1 MDWLGSS
8 EVIHVGIGC
17 KVLSLILNEDKVIG
31 FWPFLLLPMFIWPI
45 FPLLSFAQVSLEVAG
60 KRYPGK
66 TKFLKRPLELID
78 EDEVNAQYG
87 VAISYGL
94 QLLRSLYSKDSQ
106 LVKTSVRADKLA
118 NLLLHSCVNVRQE
131 AVKLFAQV
139 LVAASSNED
148 EFDLQWIDMKVMK
161 QVRYIRNCTLS

>member
-1 MDWLGSS
+1 M
-8 EVIHVGIGC
+8 
-17 KVLSLILNEDKVIG
+17 
-31 FWPFLLLPMFIWPI
+31 
-45 FPLLSFAQVSLEVAG
+45 SLEVAR
-60 KRYPGK
+60 KRYPGGDGS
-66 TKFLKRPLELID
+66 KFLKRPLELID

-87 VAISYGL
+87 VAITYGL
-94 QLLRSLYSKDSQ
+94 QLLRSLYCSSEAQ
-106 LVKTSVRADKLA
+106 LVKAAVPRADKLA

>member
-1 MDWLGSS
+1 M
-8 EVIHVGIGC
+8 
-17 KVLSLILNEDKVIG
+17 
-31 FWPFLLLPMFIWPI
+31 
-45 FPLLSFAQVSLEVAG
+45 SLEVAR
-60 KRYPGK
+60 KRYPGGDGS
-66 TKFLKRPLELID
+66 KFLKRPLELID

-87 VAISYGL
+87 VAITYGL

-139 LVAASSNED
+139 LSNSNQD
-148 EFDLQWIDMKVMK
+148 QFDLQWIDMKVMK
-161 QVRYIRNCTLS
+161 QVRLLLL